1 MAAVPQ
7 IEGLT
12 VEDFLRHA
20 REKPALLR
28 YLPDEKD
35 WNHLDKKWVCDV
47 LYTQDTEAVKTMITK
62 AMHDRKRR
70 LEESQDLLVDMRPEF
85 AAALKR
91 CQTFSCKFLYPMTYM
106 QPQRARPPTCS
117 RPRQRLSLIHI

>member
-28 YLPDEKD
+28 YLPDDKD

-62 AMHDRKRR
+62 AMNDRKRR
-70 LEESQDLLVDMRPEF
+70 L
-85 AAALKR
+85 
-91 CQTFSCKFLYPMTYM
+91 
-106 QPQRARPPTCS
+106 
-117 RPRQRLSLIHI
+117 